1 MKEGL
6 LTAHKFKKLYNPRE
20 FEMSLEYFESR
31 VAFQMMVD
39 FDFAQN
45 LQKLNSKNYTTLS
58 NEPFLLF

>member
-39 FDFAQN
+39 FDFAQC
-45 LQKLNSKNYTTLS
+45 LQQLNSKHHST
-58 NEPFLLF
+58 